1 MLTLRDAQLTDG
13 LPGIIAKEPWAQAL
27 SYAFN
32 KQMCQLLT
40 YADGVLVFSN
50 IDKAPDAILD
60 ILAAELRL
68 PHYDQSYTTQVKREL
83 VKNGLLYW
91 ASTGTVASLA
101 DILTHIFVDA
111 EIEEW
116 FDYGGNPGCFRVLTS
131 NQKVSGDMLEE
142 FERTA
147 QNVKR
152 LSAWFE
158 GVLVELPI
166 PEQYIY
172 HGAALYTHTDITLK
186 QEG

>member
-1 MLTLRDAQLTDG
+1 MLTLRDSQLTDG
-13 LPGIIAKEPWAQAL
+13 LPQIIAKEPWAQAL

-32 KQMCQLLT
+32 KQMRQLLT

-50 IDKAPDAILD
+50 IDNAPDAILD
-60 ILAAELRL
+60 IMAAELRL
-68 PHYDQSYTTQVKREL
+68 PHYEQSYTVQVKREL
-83 VKNGLLYW
+83 VKNGLSYW
-91 ASTGTVASLA
+91 ATAGSVESLA
-101 DILTHIFVDA
+101 DILTNIFGDA

-116 FDYGGNPGCFRVLTS
+116 FNYGGDPGCFRIVTA
-131 NQKVSGDMLEE
+131 NPQVSGDMLDK
-142 FERTA
+142 FNRTA

-152 LSAWFE
+152 LSAWLE